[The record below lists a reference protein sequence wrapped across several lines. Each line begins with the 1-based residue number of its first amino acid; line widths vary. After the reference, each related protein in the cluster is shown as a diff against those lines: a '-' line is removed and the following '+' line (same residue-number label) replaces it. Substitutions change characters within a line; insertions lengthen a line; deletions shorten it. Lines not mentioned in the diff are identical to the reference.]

1 MNIAGVRNHAGH
13 GSSAQKS
20 IWHCLSMLSRFEAA
34 GADINGFSEADV
46 VDGEKDFYQF
56 MKDLYRDMYDD
67 PAKYAIPTGEYDEY
81 IKTAKK
87 KAVFVKAHQTDAKEC
102 VLRNAFQQAIQFYPD
117 YFYNIALASD
127 GIRKKDFSLIIT
139 KSKFDEA
146 LRSLDRPHI
155 CKENGQRM
163 KALADRGVTINEAG
177 GTCYISCK
185 TAPKMFLGL
194 QVLCSAPEGKY
205 KYTNYLRLDYKGF
218 RGDMPGIGDVKSTM
232 KKVHAAGVDLFL
244 KLFGGVKMK
253 YRVKPLRSITSGH
266 GWKVEYTLNGKS
278 VFGFFAEPDHLAF
291 YIYFNNAKNITE
303 TSRKLEND
311 PELFDWF
318 CGRFP
323 ERLCKCPSNRAVTFG
338 NPPPRPGRGEVS
350 LRYVKRRIC
359 GLSNR
364 AEIINPVAG
373 DIQKCI
379 ADIKIFRNDLL

>member
-1 MNIAGVRNHAGH
+1 MNIAGVKNHAGH

-20 IWHCLSMLSRFEAA
+20 IWHCLSMLSPFEAA
-34 GADINGFSEADV
+34 GADGNVFNKADV
-46 VDGEKDFYQF
+46 IDGEKEFYQF
-56 MKDLYRDMYDD
+56 MKDLYRDMYGD
-67 PAKYAIPTGEYDEY
+67 PAKYAIPTEAYDEY
-81 IKTAKK
+81 IKTVKK
-87 KAVFVKAHQTDAKEC
+87 NVVKAHQTDAKESK
-102 VLRNAFQQAIQFYPD
+102 LRNEFQQAIQFYHD
-117 YFYNIALASD
+117 YFYASALVSD
-127 GIRKKDFSLIIT
+127 RIRKKDFSLVIA
-139 KSKFDEA
+139 KSKYDET

-163 KALADRGVTINEAG
+163 KALADRGVTVNELS
-177 GTCYISCK
+177 GTCYMSCS

-218 RGDMPGIGDVKSTM
+218 CGDMPGIEDVKSTM
-232 KKVHAAGVDLFL
+232 KKEHAASVDLFL

-266 GWKVEYTLNGKS
+266 GWKVEHTLNGKS

-291 YIYFNNAKNITE
+291 YIYFNDAKNITE
-303 TSRKLEND
+303 TSRKLESD
-311 PELFDWF
+311 SELFDWF

-323 ERLCKCPSNRAVTFG
+323 EKLCKCPSNRAVTFG
-338 NPPPRPGRGEVS
+338 KI
-350 LRYVKRRIC
+350 KRRIC

-364 AEIINPVAG
+364 AEIINPGAG

-379 ADIKIFRNDLL
+379 AITKIFRNGLL